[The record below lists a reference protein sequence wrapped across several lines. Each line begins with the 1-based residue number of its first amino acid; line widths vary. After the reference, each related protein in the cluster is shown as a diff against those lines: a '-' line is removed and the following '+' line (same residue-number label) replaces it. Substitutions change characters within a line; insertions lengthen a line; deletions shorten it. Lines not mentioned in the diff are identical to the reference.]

1 MQNPIIAALLR
12 LIVPLYGLLN
22 LFLISRGFNPLPFS
36 EEEVATV
43 FSGVVTFIG
52 IVWAWWKNN
61 TITKKAQEIQQYFE
75 EQKKPLS

>member
-22 LFLISRGFNPLPFS
+22 LFLISKGLNPIPFS
-36 EEEVATV
+36 EEEVSTA
-43 FSGVVTFIG
+43 FSGIVTFIG

-61 TITKKAQEIQQYFE
+61 TVTKKAQEIQLYFE
-75 EQKKPLS
+75 EHKKPPS